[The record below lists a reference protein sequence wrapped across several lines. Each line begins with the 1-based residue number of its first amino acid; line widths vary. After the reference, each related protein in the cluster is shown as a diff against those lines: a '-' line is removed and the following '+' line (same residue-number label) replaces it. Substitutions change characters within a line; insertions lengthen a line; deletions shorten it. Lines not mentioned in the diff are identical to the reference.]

1 MHRQA
6 AGQSRRE
13 VELIHSVTELAA
25 SGREPQVLITA
36 AAAELRSLLSL
47 RGCEFTPDN
56 PGGVVARVNANGDV
70 TLGQE
75 KWSTEDLGLPTRR
88 VDLPVRGNG
97 WLLGHF
103 MLTPTPGKSVPH
115 DRLVVAVAIAD
126 QVGAAL
132 AFNQPTP
139 ASRA

>member
-1 MHRQA
+1 MQGERGESSVQRPPSLQSRLSNTLALALMGTLGVGLLGWYYAHNLGSRSTGRQA
-6 AGQSRRE
+6 AQS
-13 VELIHSVTELAA
+13 AA
-25 SGREPQVLITA
+25 KEK
-36 AAAELRSLLSL
+36 
-47 RGCEFTPDN
+47 
-56 PGGVVARVNANGDV
+56 ANGDV
-70 TLGQE
+70 NLGQE

-103 MLTPTPGKSVPH
+103 LLTPTPGKSVPH
-115 DRLVVAVAIAD
+115 ERLVVAVAIAD

-132 AFNQPTP
+132 AFDHPTP